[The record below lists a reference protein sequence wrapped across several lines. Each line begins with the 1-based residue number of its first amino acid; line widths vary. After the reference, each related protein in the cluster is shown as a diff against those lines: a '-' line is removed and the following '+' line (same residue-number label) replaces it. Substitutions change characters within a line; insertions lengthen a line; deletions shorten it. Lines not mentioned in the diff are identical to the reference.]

1 MAIVETVTSRKNPV
15 VAHLRALARDRD
27 RATDIVLLDGVHL
40 LEAAHGAG
48 LPIELAVVAAAELD
62 DASGT
67 AARLANA
74 LAHSGTRVIRAS
86 EAVLDAVSPVRTSSG
101 VVSVARVTP
110 ATLDRLVDRH
120 PPLVLALVGLQDPGN
135 VGAIVRT
142 AEAGGASGIIATSG
156 TADPFGWKALRGAMG
171 SAFRVPIAR
180 EDDAAHVVKWARA
193 NHLRII
199 STVPHGGRSLYD
211 VDLAAPLLLILGGEG
226 AGVPAELSRA
236 ADDTISIPMRHP
248 VESLNVAVTAA
259 LVVYEAFR
267 QRASQGGV
275 PVRAE

>member
-1 MAIVETVTSRKNPV
+1 METVTSRKNPLV
-15 VAHLRALARDRD
+15 SHLRALARDRARTSD
-27 RATDIVLLDGVHL
+27 TVLLDGIHL
-40 LEAAHGAG
+40 LEEARAAS
-48 LPIELAVVAAAELD
+48 LPIELALVAAAELE

-67 AARLANA
+67 AARLANL
-74 LAHSGTRVIRAS
+74 LAQTGTRVIRAS
-86 EAVLDAVSPVRTSSG
+86 ESVLDAVSPVRTSSG
-101 VVSVARVTP
+101 VVSIARVKP
-110 ATLDRLVDRH
+110 ATLDRLAGRRS
-120 PPLVLALVGLQDPGN
+120 PLLLALVGLQDPGN
-135 VGAIVRT
+135 VGAIIRT
-142 AEAGGASGIIATSG
+142 AEAGGATGIIATSG

-180 EDDAAHVVKWARA
+180 EEDIDRVVKWARG
-193 NHLRII
+193 NQLRII

-236 ADDTISIPMRHP
+236 ADEMITIPMRRP

-267 QRASQGGV
+267 QRQA
-275 PVRAE
+275 R